1 MRMAPDASADP
12 ARAEALK
19 AIKRIVGAKG
29 WSDDPSV
36 LDPLLIDCRGQ
47 FFGEAALL
55 VRPASTEEVSKV
67 LEACAAAGI
76 SVVPQGGNTSMCGG
90 ATPFAKDEAILL
102 GLGRMNRIR
111 EIDALN
117 STITVE
123 EPGRASCRERVGPY
137 V

>member
-12 ARAEALK
+12 SRAEALK

-76 SVVPQGGNTSMCGG
+76 SVVRSEEHTSELQSLM
-90 ATPFAKDEAILL
+90 
-102 GLGRMNRIR
+102 RISY
-111 EIDALN
+111 A
-117 STITVE
+117 VF
-123 EPGRASCRERVGPY
+123 C
-137 V
+137 